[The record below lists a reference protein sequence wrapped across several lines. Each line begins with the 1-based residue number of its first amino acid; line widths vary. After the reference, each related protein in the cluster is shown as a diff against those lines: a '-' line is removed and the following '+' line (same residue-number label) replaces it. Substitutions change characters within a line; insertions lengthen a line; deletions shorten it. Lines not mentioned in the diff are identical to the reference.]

1 MNFSEVVTR
10 FVTANSTS
18 DENVSAPPSSG
29 VGLCSDCAKTLPIYT
44 IGVTLC
50 TKFLVLF
57 ILIFGG
63 IGNILTLVV
72 LRGKLFRSSPSSV
85 ALGALALAD
94 IGVLCSVGVN
104 HWLSISLSIDL
115 KILSWWSCKF
125 FRYASHA
132 TLHLSASFLVLTT
145 LERVIGVWFPLKMKV
160 WVTRKRMVRV
170 CLILTLIILIGYIPV
185 ILDVFINKNLYGM
198 CTWGDN
204 PTTRTIFWWIELSLT
219 GLIHLPIIMIGNF
232 LIILQL
238 RYSAK
243 KRNEEM
249 VHTGNNLDKSI
260 IVMLVSIG
268 VIFLLT
274 VVPMKLFIV
283 GLDYGIWYDYQA
295 IFNHRYL
302 ALIQFVNNVLKV
314 LEYFNSAINFVAYCL
329 CGSRFRA
336 GFKALF

>member
-10 FVTANSTS
+10 FERTNSTS
-18 DENVSAPPSSG
+18 DVNVSAPPSIGFG
-29 VGLCSDCAKTLPIYT
+29 VCNTCAVALPIYT
-44 IGVTLC
+44 IGVKLC
-50 TKFLVLF
+50 TKFIVPF
-57 ILIFGG
+57 ILICGV

-72 LRGKLFRSSPSSV
+72 LRGKLFRSSPSSA

-104 HWLSISLSIDL
+104 HWLSISLRIHL
-115 KILSWWSCKF
+115 NNMSWWSCKLF
-125 FRYASHA
+125 SYAI
-132 TLHLSASFLVLTT
+132 TTTQQLSTSFLVLTT
-145 LERVIGVWFPLKMKV
+145 LERVIGVWFPLKIKV

-170 CLILTLIILIGYIPV
+170 CLILALVVLIAYFPV
-185 ILDVFINKNLYGM
+185 ILDMFINENLYGM

-219 GLIHLPIIMIGNF
+219 GFIHLPIIIIGNF

-249 VHTGNNLDKSI
+249 VHTGNKLDKSI
-260 IVMLVSIG
+260 VVMLVSIG

-274 VVPMKLFIV
+274 VVPRKLFYV
-283 GLDYGIWYDYQA
+283 GLEYGIWYDFQA
-295 IFNHRYL
+295 LVDHRYF
-302 ALIQFVNNVLKV
+302 ALIKFVNNILDVLQY
-314 LEYFNSAINFVAYCL
+314 LSSAINFAAYCL
-329 CGSRFRA
+329 SGSRFRA
-336 GFKALF
+336 AFKALF